1 MEKELHILI
10 LEDLPSDAELAEREV
25 RTVLDNYI
33 VKVLDTRDEMIEAL
47 DTFKPDLIISDYLMP
62 EFDGL
67 SALKIRQEQC
77 PYVPFVMLTGSVN
90 EEIAVECMKAGA
102 DDYVIKEHIK
112 RLGSAV
118 LGAMEKKKR
127 EKEQKKAEEELIRLS
142 TAVKQSP
149 SVIAITDLKGNLE
162 YMNPKFSE
170 VTGYSFEEAKGQ
182 HTRILRSREMP
193 DEHYKDLWKTITAG
207 KEWRGEFHNKK
218 KNGDL
223 FWEAASISPIF
234 NQEKKIINYIK
245 VAEDIT
251 VRKEI
256 EEALQ
261 NSEILQRTVLNS
273 LHDALH
279 LVDTELRVKLYNDKV
294 SDWFTQLG
302 LGEMTL
308 GGSLQDLCPF
318 LNEDDIEQYRQVLET
333 GEVIFTEEEN
343 DFNGRVIITETR
355 KIPLIAGKKV
365 TGVITIVS
373 DITERKRA
381 EKELKSTLQ
390 QLEILKN
397 KIEIENVYLQEEI
410 KLQHNFSEII
420 GESKVMLK
428 MFKQIELVS
437 TTDSTVLILGETGS
451 GKELVARAIHNLSRR
466 NKHPLVKVNCPAM
479 PSELIESELFGHV
492 RGAFTGAVDKKIGR
506 FELADKGT
514 IFLDEIGDLPLG
526 LQVKLLR
533 VLQEGEFE
541 RVGSSITQKVDV
553 RVIAAT
559 NRDLD
564 QLVLDGDF
572 RQDLYFRL
580 KVFPITSPGLK
591 ERIEDI
597 PLLTNHFVK
606 KFNPKMG
613 KNVSVIPQVLIDKLQ
628 DYNWPGNVREL
639 ENVIERA
646 MIFNQNDTLEIGD
659 WFDMDSPSTGKY
671 SGRTLSENES
681 EYILTILEETKWRIR
696 GINGAAEIL
705 GMKPTTLESRMKK
718 LNICR
723 PGYND
728 YI

>member
-10 LEDLPSDAELAEREV
+10 IEDLPSDAELAEREL
-25 RTVLDNYI
+25 RKVLENYI
-33 VKVLDTRDEMIEAL
+33 VRVVDTRDGMMQAL
-47 DTFKPDLIISDYLMP
+47 DTFKPDLIVSDYLMP

-67 SALKIRQEQC
+67 TALKIRQEKCQG
-77 PYVPFVMLTGSVN
+77 VPFVMLTGSVN
-90 EEIAVECMKAGA
+90 EEVAVECMKAGA

-118 LGAMEKKKR
+118 IGALEKKKR

-162 YMNPKFSE
+162 YMNPKFSD
-170 VTGYSFEEAKGQ
+170 VTGYSCEEAKGQ
-182 HTRILRSREMP
+182 HTRILRSCGMP
-193 DEHYKDLWKTITAG
+193 VENYKDLWKTITAG
-207 KEWRGEFHNKK
+207 KTWRGEFHNKK

-234 NQEKKIINYIK
+234 DLQNNIINYLK

-251 VRKEI
+251 ERKMA
-256 EEALQ
+256 EE
-261 NSEILQRTVLNS
+261 
-273 LHDALH
+273 
-279 LVDTELRVKLYNDKV
+279 ELRL
-294 SDWFTQLG
+294 
-302 LGEMTL
+302 
-308 GGSLQDLCPF
+308 
-318 LNEDDIEQYRQVLET
+318 
-333 GEVIFTEEEN
+333 
-343 DFNGRVIITETR
+343 
-355 KIPLIAGKKV
+355 
-365 TGVITIVS
+365 
-373 DITERKRA
+373 
-381 EKELKSTLQ
+381 TLQ

-397 KIEIENVYLQEEI
+397 KVEIENVYLQEEI

-437 TTDSTVLILGETGS
+437 TTDSNVLILGETGS
-451 GKELVARAIHNLSRR
+451 GKELVARAIHNLSKRDE
-466 NKHPLVKVNCPAM
+466 HPLVKVNCPAM

-559 NRDLD
+559 NRDLE

-628 DYNWPGNVREL
+628 DYSWPGNVREL

-659 WFDMDSPSTGKY
+659 WFDMDSPSTGKH

-681 EYILTILEETKWRIR
+681 K
-696 GINGAAEIL
+696 
-705 GMKPTTLESRMKK
+705 
-718 LNICR
+718 
-723 PGYND
+723 D
-728 YI
+728 